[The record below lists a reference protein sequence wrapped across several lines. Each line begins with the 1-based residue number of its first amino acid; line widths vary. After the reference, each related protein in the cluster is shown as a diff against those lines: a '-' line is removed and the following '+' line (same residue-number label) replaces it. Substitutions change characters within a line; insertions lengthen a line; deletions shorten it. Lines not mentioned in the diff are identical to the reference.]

1 MAPLNKILHV
11 EDEPDIQEVARL
23 ALESFGGFTVETCS
37 NGQEALDRGP
47 GFGPDLILMD
57 VMMPGMDGP
66 TAFEAMKKIPELKDV
81 PVIFMTAK
89 VMETEIARFRE
100 MGAADVIPKPF
111 DPVTLAD
118 QIKAIWEKLAP

>member
-1 MAPLNKILHV
+1 MPTLNKILHV
-11 EDEPDIQEVARL
+11 EDEPDIQAVARL

-47 GFGPDLILMD
+47 DFGPDLILMD

-66 TAFEAMKKIPELKDV
+66 SAFQAMKNIPELKDI

-89 VMETEIARFRE
+89 VMEQEIARLRE
-100 MGAADVIPKPF
+100 MGAAGVIAKPF
-111 DPVTLAD
+111 DPVTLTD
-118 QIKAIWEKLAP
+118 QIKEIWES